1 MDPQEIE
8 VDSVADLRVA
18 LDGDVDLDTV
28 RDVAGGCG
36 PQCGQRSRIPGCQYT
51 IADD

>member
-18 LDGDVDLDTV
+18 LDGDVDLDRPYRT
-28 RDVAGGCG
+28 
-36 PQCGQRSRIPGCQYT
+36 
-51 IADD
+51 

>member
-18 LDGDVDLDTV
+18 LEDIVLLCMLSLFSCCLC
-28 RDVAGGCG
+28 VAATAY
-36 PQCGQRSRIPGCQYT
+36 Q
-51 IADD
+51 